1 VNNLVK
7 VNFSKKCTKSS
18 LPIDVIK
25 FDPRIYPRLKPS
37 QEDIE
42 RYAELVK
49 AGIQFPPIIVDQHIR
64 LIDGYHRWRATQLAG
79 RSVIETE
86 TIVVSNDEQA
96 LAIAC
101 ALNAVQ
107 GVQLTPEERRVN
119 AIRLYTTACKGF
131 TLPSEEKVKEI
142 AKAVGVSRTTVYR
155 WTEHIRQQ
163 IKEQKLKK
171 IGELRGKAKSQ
182 AEIARIVG
190 VSQPTVSRVTE
201 SCFIH
206 SSHLGEM
213 NSSLDL
219 NTRRGCE
226 KAMKMIIEHVD
237 ELVQWSK
244 EDERKIWE
252 QYQQRKREKQKYG
265 IPLSAYDQF
274 KNEIEQNTAIIFKSL
289 ETIEK
294 YTLGLITTVRDE
306 QIKREIQD
314 KVRPLFERM
323 RKFEE
328 LCMGNDC
335 FLKIEIFSKLIRLL
349 EADYHNQHSAN
360 RWRF

>member
-1 VNNLVK
+1 MNNLVK
-7 VNFSKKCTKSS
+7 ANFSKKFTKSS

-42 RYAELVK
+42 RYAELMK
-49 AGIQFPPIIVDQHIR
+49 SGIEFPPIIVDQHIR
-64 LIDGYHRWRATQLAG
+64 LIDGYHRWKAAQLAG
-79 RSVIETE
+79 KSSIETE
-86 TIVVSNDEQA
+86 TIAVNNDEQA

-101 ALNAVQ
+101 ALNAIQ
-107 GVQLTPEERRVN
+107 GVQLTPEERKKN
-119 AIRLYTTACKGF
+119 AIRLYRMACNGF
-131 TLPSEEKVKEI
+131 TLPTEEKVKEI
-142 AKAVGVSRTTVYR
+142 ARAVGVSRTTVYR

-163 IKEQKLKK
+163 IKERKLKK
-171 IGELRGKAKSQ
+171 IGELREEGKSQ
-182 AEIARIVG
+182 TEIAQIVG

-206 SSHLGEM
+206 PSHLGEM
-213 NSSLDL
+213 NSGLNL

-226 KAMKMIIEHVD
+226 KAIRMIIEHVD

-252 QYQQRKREKQKYG
+252 QYQQRKREKEKYG

-274 KNEIEQNTAIIFKSL
+274 KNEIEQNTATIFKSL

-294 YTLGLITTVRDE
+294 YALGLITTVRDE
-306 QIKREIQD
+306 RMKREIQN

-328 LCMGNDC
+328 LCMGSPKMEM
-335 FLKIEIFSKLIRLL
+335 FGKLVRLL
-349 EADYHNQHSAN
+349 EAHFDNQNNAN
-360 RWRF
+360 R